1 MPTWTV
7 FKQLSKDVLLCL
19 YRWTT
24 LGNWFSTLSY
34 HASWYGFNSCKD
46 QPHYDVWA
54 ADAVVQQI
62 KKTQI
67 YNENLKIT
75 FVINRKFTNTA
86 ISRDVGYALSN
97 YDLPILNSTVSQR
110 VTFAETEAEIEAIKN
125 ELKEFKVNRKKVAF
139 GTKPSK
145 SVAADAWVD
154 ERKALEE
161 KPKIKRLTIDI
172 TEDLHRRIKAGYARF
187 KQFLRSSHSLII

>member
-1 MPTWTV
+1 M
-7 FKQLSKDVLLCL
+7 
-19 YRWTT
+19 
-24 LGNWFSTLSY
+24 
-34 HASWYGFNSCKD
+34 
-46 QPHYDVWA
+46 
-54 ADAVVQQI
+54 QQI

-145 SVAADAWVD
+145 SVAADA
-154 ERKALEE
+154 
-161 KPKIKRLTIDI
+161 
-172 TEDLHRRIKAGYARF
+172 
-187 KQFLRSSHSLII
+187 